1 MFYCVVG
8 QTALDLASSEELR
21 LILAAYQDK
30 VGAEKRLNIWASLC
44 CQCCFKLF
52 FYS

>member
-1 MFYCVVG
+1 MAACVAG

-30 VGAEKRLNIWASLC
+30 VGTNK
-44 CQCCFKLF
+44 
-52 FYS
+52 